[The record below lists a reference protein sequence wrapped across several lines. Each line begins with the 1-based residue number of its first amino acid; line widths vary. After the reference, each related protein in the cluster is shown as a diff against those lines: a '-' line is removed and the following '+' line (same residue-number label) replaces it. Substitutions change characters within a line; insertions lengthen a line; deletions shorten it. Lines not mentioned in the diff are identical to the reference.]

1 MAELRSEPEDS
12 IAFQLSLLRLTQRMQ
27 ALPAGRGAS
36 RRASAL
42 LEGLITKPP
51 NGAQ

>member
-1 MAELRSEPEDS
+1 MAELPPESQDYVE
-12 IAFQLSLLRLTQRMQ
+12 FQLSLLRLTQRMQ
-27 ALPAGRGAS
+27 TGPDGRDAS

-51 NGAQ
+51 SGAQ